1 MNVRKGAPILL
12 ATVITGF
19 LVALPGCVK
28 QATIPL
34 DLQNGTKR
42 SITLDYDV
50 VVRVND
56 DTLEAAKGKLT
67 LGPREHTLNVSRA
80 DNREIPI
87 RLYAGAYSFRVDL
100 DNGTSSVYKRT
111 LSASTSQI
119 ASVYFGDRTIQ
130 WTLAE

>member
-12 ATVITGF
+12 ATAITVF

-42 SITLDYDV
+42 SITLEYEVDA
-50 VVRVND
+50 RVND
-56 DTLEAAKGKLT
+56 ETLDAAKGKLT
-67 LGPREHTLNVSRA
+67 LGPREHTLNSSRG
-80 DNREIPI
+80 DTRQIPI
-87 RLYAGAYSFRVDL
+87 RLYAGVYTFRVDL

-111 LSASTSQI
+111 LSASSSQI
-119 ASVYFGDRTIQ
+119 VSVYFGDRTIQ
-130 WTLAE
+130 WALAE